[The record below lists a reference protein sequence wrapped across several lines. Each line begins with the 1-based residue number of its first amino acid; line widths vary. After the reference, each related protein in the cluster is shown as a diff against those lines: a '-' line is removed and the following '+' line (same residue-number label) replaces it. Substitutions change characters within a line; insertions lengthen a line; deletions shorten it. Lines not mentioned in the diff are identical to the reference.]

1 MGRQL
6 YPILISTEPPSYT
19 MRYRDTTLPQKTE
32 DVIGPASAGYC
43 FPRNEPVDC
52 KTFCA
57 LIGNSRSAIKAR
69 PT

>member
-19 MRYRDTTLPQKTE
+19 MRYRDTTLPHKTE
-32 DVIGPASAGYC
+32 GLISPATAGYC
-43 FPRNEPVDC
+43 PRNEPVDC

-57 LIGNSRSAIKAR
+57 LIGNNRSAIKAR